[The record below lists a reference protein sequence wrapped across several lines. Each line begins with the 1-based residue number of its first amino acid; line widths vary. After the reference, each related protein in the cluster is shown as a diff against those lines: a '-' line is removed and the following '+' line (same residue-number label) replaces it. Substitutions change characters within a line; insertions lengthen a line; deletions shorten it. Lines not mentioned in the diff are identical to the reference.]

1 MINDKECI
9 IITLEGLDKFT
20 ENLLF
25 AQQLRNIIFILSS
38 LVIYEGNDNLE
49 ITKQN
54 FINIFKQ
61 IKTIKSSNIKKDLTK
76 DYMPRLL
83 CEINIA
89 NVDETNNTNITS
101 FANEISNKKIFKQFD
116 LFNKYNKE
124 KKSLNYKLKWI
135 KDNFDLK
142 KLNKIELNEN
152 VVYNLIE
159 NLCEKFNVNEVPIID
174 VLLENIILSAMKGA
188 TEKIVSQFKNKLKN
202 FIKDSQSQNQSLNY
216 YDLISFYINFHKEES
231 LANFCKSK
239 MSSFIFLP
247 NAEPYLQ
254 KILTSTFEEIEVVFK
269 SHKTKYEELINNF
282 GARVCN
288 KSDPKNIQEMREFI
302 NNLSKNLKKYFIPI
316 ITYKMFNFDNS
327 LNGKVIKYIIG
338 KLGIIGDTLKNL
350 MENEKQTIKD
360 QYNEQK
366 NKILEENKNREKELY
381 ENSVREIKNKEREFS
396 AALEIE
402 SQKYKYLE
410 EYLETFEDENQKK
423 INDLEMRIN
432 ELSKE
437 NSVLKNK
444 KLISTE
450 EANINGV
457 KSDFMYVKNKLIE
470 YKTNIDNINNQININ
485 FQSKI
490 NDKEGNKLLDSKFKD
505 WMAKLEKLIID
516 NFDNINNYE
525 EKIIELDNLDFEIT
539 KLKIEL
545 KEEKQNYLV
554 LQMQLDNEK
563 KKYEQLKSLLEDRN
577 TLIKTHE
584 ERINLQLKDIEN
596 YQKNKEKLELDLN
609 NAIIKYRMK
618 EEENDI
624 LLSAFASVFKKKK
637 DVYEQN
643 IKKLSGDVLQAIEDL
658 NKEFKFFKK

>member
-1 MINDKECI
+1 
-9 IITLEGLDKFT
+9 
-20 ENLLF
+20 
-25 AQQLRNIIFILSS
+25 
-38 LVIYEGNDNLE
+38 
-49 ITKQN
+49 
-54 FINIFKQ
+54 
-61 IKTIKSSNIKKDLTK
+61 
-76 DYMPRLL
+76 
-83 CEINIA
+83 
-89 NVDETNNTNITS
+89 
-101 FANEISNKKIFKQFD
+101 
-116 LFNKYNKE
+116 
-124 KKSLNYKLKWI
+124 
-135 KDNFDLK
+135 
-142 KLNKIELNEN
+142 
-152 VVYNLIE
+152 
-159 NLCEKFNVNEVPIID
+159 
-174 VLLENIILSAMKGA
+174 
-188 TEKIVSQFKNKLKN
+188 
-202 FIKDSQSQNQSLNY
+202 
-216 YDLISFYINFHKEES
+216 
-231 LANFCKSK
+231 
-239 MSSFIFLP
+239 
-247 NAEPYLQ
+247 
-254 KILTSTFEEIEVVFK
+254 
-269 SHKTKYEELINNF
+269 
-282 GARVCN
+282 
-288 KSDPKNIQEMREFI
+288 
-302 NNLSKNLKKYFIPI
+302 
-316 ITYKMFNFDNS
+316 
-327 LNGKVIKYIIG
+327 
-338 KLGIIGDTLKNL
+338 
-350 MENEKQTIKD
+350 MENEKQAIKE

>member
-1 MINDKECI
+1 
-9 IITLEGLDKFT
+9 
-20 ENLLF
+20 
-25 AQQLRNIIFILSS
+25 
-38 LVIYEGNDNLE
+38 
-49 ITKQN
+49 
-54 FINIFKQ
+54 
-61 IKTIKSSNIKKDLTK
+61 
-76 DYMPRLL
+76 
-83 CEINIA
+83 
-89 NVDETNNTNITS
+89 
-101 FANEISNKKIFKQFD
+101 
-116 LFNKYNKE
+116 
-124 KKSLNYKLKWI
+124 
-135 KDNFDLK
+135 
-142 KLNKIELNEN
+142 
-152 VVYNLIE
+152 
-159 NLCEKFNVNEVPIID
+159 
-174 VLLENIILSAMKGA
+174 
-188 TEKIVSQFKNKLKN
+188 
-202 FIKDSQSQNQSLNY
+202 
-216 YDLISFYINFHKEES
+216 
-231 LANFCKSK
+231 
-239 MSSFIFLP
+239 
-247 NAEPYLQ
+247 
-254 KILTSTFEEIEVVFK
+254 
-269 SHKTKYEELINNF
+269 
-282 GARVCN
+282 
-288 KSDPKNIQEMREFI
+288 
-302 NNLSKNLKKYFIPI
+302 
-316 ITYKMFNFDNS
+316 MFNFDNS
-327 LNGKVIKYIIG
+327 LNSKVIKYIIG
-338 KLGIIGDTLKNL
+338 KLGIIGETLKNL
-350 MENEKQTIKD
+350 MENEKQAIKE

-450 EANINGV
+450 ESNINGV
-457 KSDFMYVKNKLIE
+457 KSDFVYVKNKLIE
-470 YKTNIDNINNQININ
+470 YKANIDNINNQININ

-490 NDKEGNKLLDSKFKD
+490 NDKEGNKLLDTKFED
-505 WMAKLEKLIID
+505 WMVKFEKLVID
-516 NFDNINNYE
+516 NFNSINNYE
-525 EKIIELDNLDFEIT
+525 EKIIELENLDFEIT

-643 IKKLSGDVLQAIEDL
+643 IKKLSADVLQEIEDL